1 MEERDRHGRP
11 ALPDVSRREALKYLG
26 GGALALAAGRSA
38 DNVLVGYGS
47 LVGTNLREQ
56 AETGALDE
64 IAHEGFG
71 RRERYAAALGE
82 RTLRLDGDT
91 LSLQGADG
99 AAFSRD
105 VTALSSSEARE
116 LDDRHG
122 LAGGPVAEL
131 TRDLPALSDVD
142 FQFHRFEPFFERL
155 ATAETRPFT
164 VGAVRGPLV
173 REVAPS
179 DVTAFAD
186 VDPTA
191 PQSVLTGLESAFREH
206 TDYDIPRYVAGAV
219 QDNVIFGAA
228 DLRAP
233 FREPVEFGALA
244 DADGPRG
251 MFCYEFTARSV
262 EALHAVPAHR
272 QRVPVLSAS
281 VFDERHKHVYS
292 IVASVVR
299 EDGRLVVPATFVDYT
314 HSTLYD
320 DLNLRWALGEGFEA
334 FNDRHRATAI
344 RWGHP

>member
-1 MEERDRHGRP
+1 MEKRRSRP
-11 ALPDVSRREALKYLG
+11 ELPSVSRRDALKYLG
-26 GGALALAAGRSA
+26 GGALALAAGRSV
-38 DNVLVGYGS
+38 DNVMVGYGT

-56 AETGALDE
+56 ARTDVLDE
-64 IAHEGFG
+64 IAREGFD
-71 RRERYAAALGE
+71 RRERYAAALGD
-82 RTLRLDGDT
+82 RTLLVEGDT
-91 LSLQGADG
+91 LSLKGTDG
-99 AAFSRD
+99 RIFSRK
-105 VTALSSSEARE
+105 VTGLSVQEARD
-116 LDDRHG
+116 LDNRHG
-122 LAGGPVAEL
+122 LDGEPVAEL
-131 TRDLPALSDVD
+131 TRDLQGMSDID
-142 FQFHRFEPFFERL
+142 FEFYRFEPFFERL
-155 ATAETRPFT
+155 AAAETRPFT

-173 REVAPS
+173 REVEPS
-179 DVTAFAD
+179 AVTAFAS
-186 VDPTA
+186 VDPA
-191 PQSVLTGLESAFREH
+191 RPRSVLTGLEAAFRQN
-206 TDYDIPRYVAGAV
+206 TDYDISRYAAGAV

-272 QRVPVLSAS
+272 QRVPVVAAS
-281 VFDERHKHVYS
+281 VFDRRHKHVYS
-292 IVASVVR
+292 IVASIVR

-320 DLNLRWALGEGFEA
+320 DLNLRGVLGEGFEA